1 MWSRGAV
8 LFIFRPFVCAN
19 IDEALFGSHCD
30 ARYVISIVLSAVL
43 MVVET
48 GSATAYFYRSN
59 WFDIVTIFTLT
70 AFTYLIAHSLT
81 AVHAANILHCTV
93 L

>member
-1 MWSRGAV
+1 M

-30 ARYVISIVLSAVL
+30 ARYVISIVLSAVPFLDL

-81 AVHAANILHCTV
+81 AVHAADILHCTV